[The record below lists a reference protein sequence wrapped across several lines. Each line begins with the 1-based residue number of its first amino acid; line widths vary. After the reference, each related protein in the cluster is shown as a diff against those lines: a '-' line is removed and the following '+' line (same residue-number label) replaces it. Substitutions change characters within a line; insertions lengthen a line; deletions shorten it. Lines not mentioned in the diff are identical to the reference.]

1 MTDAAI
7 LVDLAARGLVHDSTD
22 RAELAALLSAGPTS
36 VYYGCDPT
44 ADSLHAGNLIGL
56 LVLRRLQ
63 LAGHRPIA
71 LAGGATGM
79 IGDPSGRSDERNLLD
94 DHTLARNVAC
104 IKEQISRF
112 LEFDGGLSS
121 AELVDNR
128 TWTEPMSVIDFLRT
142 VGKHFTINQM
152 VAKDS
157 VRSRMDGE
165 HGISYTEFSYM
176 LLQAFDFA
184 WLAEHRGCR
193 LQIGG
198 SDQWGNITAGI
209 DLVRRRGLPTAHG
222 LTWPLMT
229 RADGA
234 KFGKTA
240 AGAVWLSAERTSPY
254 AFFQYWMQ
262 VDDRDVEKFLWQLTL
277 LPLSEVAAIMVSHG
291 DAPERRH
298 AQRRLAGEVTRLV
311 HGDDATATAA
321 EATDIAF
328 GRSAGTP
335 SAVALAALADEVPTT
350 WLARDQL
357 MSSHAVI
364 DLLVACRAASSKAD
378 ARRTLEQNGYT
389 VNGIRPGGV
398 GATIDVGDL
407 AHDRY
412 LLVRRGKRQV
422 YLIVVG

>member
-1 MTDAAI
+1 MRD
-7 LVDLAARGLVHDSTD
+7 G
-22 RAELAALLSAGPTS
+22 AGF
-36 VYYGCDPT
+36 D
-44 ADSLHAGNLIGL
+44 
-56 LVLRRLQ
+56 
-63 LAGHRPIA
+63 
-71 LAGGATGM
+71 
-79 IGDPSGRSDERNLLD
+79 DE
-94 DHTLARNVAC
+94 
-104 IKEQISRF
+104 
-112 LEFDGGLSS
+112 
-121 AELVDNR
+121 
-128 TWTEPMSVIDFLRT
+128 T
-142 VGKHFTINQM
+142 VG
-152 VAKDS
+152 
-157 VRSRMDGE
+157 
-165 HGISYTEFSYM
+165 
-176 LLQAFDFA
+176 
-184 WLAEHRGCR
+184 
-193 LQIGG
+193 
-198 SDQWGNITAGI
+198 
-209 DLVRRRGLPTAHG
+209 RRGLPTAHG